1 MGRGKPELYPQDVYV
16 LKDWMLLIIA
26 AALDDEL
33 MKALAWELKSE
44 GTQSLPMFP
53 HALVHDVP
61 VGPRYHP
68 DDIAQWRAGFF
79 PRGRRTQKPRSIV
92 VKNFSYFCE
101 ATVNCILLC

>member
-1 MGRGKPELYPQDVYV
+1 MYPQDVYV

-79 PRGRRTQKPRSIV
+79 PRGRRRNTEPRSIV
-92 VKNFSYFCE
+92 VKNF
-101 ATVNCILLC
+101 ILL

>member
-1 MGRGKPELYPQDVYV
+1 MLYPQEVYV

-68 DDIAQWRAGFF
+68 DDIAPWRALDFF
-79 PRGRRTQKPRSIV
+79 LGETHKKQKPRSIV